1 MKGDKNMSKALEIL
15 GLVGFLGVVGL
26 VGGWE
31 STYTREV
38 YCADVSNGVATFE
51 DEQGHWWQWDCEDN
65 DDFIIGD
72 PYKLVMDDNHSFQIE
87 DDWIKKVKKIEKK
100 G

>member
-1 MKGDKNMSKALEIL
+1 M
-15 GLVGFLGVVGL
+15 V
-26 VGGWE
+26 
-31 STYTREV
+31 
-38 YCADVSNGVATFE
+38 
-51 DEQGHWWQWDCEDN
+51 
-65 DDFIIGD
+65 GD